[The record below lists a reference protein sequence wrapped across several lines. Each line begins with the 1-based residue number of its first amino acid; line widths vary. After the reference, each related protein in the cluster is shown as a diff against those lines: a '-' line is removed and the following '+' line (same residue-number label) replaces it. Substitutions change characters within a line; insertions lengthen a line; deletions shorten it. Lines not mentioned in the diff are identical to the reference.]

1 LHLCRQEGFSWKRR
15 PLLHRRQNC
24 KCIAWLRLIR
34 LRENSACLS
43 GVSGVN
49 KKVELLANPE
59 KTTEILKKANG
70 VR

>member
-1 LHLCRQEGFSWKRR
+1 
-15 PLLHRRQNC
+15 
-24 KCIAWLRLIR
+24 
-34 LRENSACLS
+34 
-43 GVSGVN
+43 VN